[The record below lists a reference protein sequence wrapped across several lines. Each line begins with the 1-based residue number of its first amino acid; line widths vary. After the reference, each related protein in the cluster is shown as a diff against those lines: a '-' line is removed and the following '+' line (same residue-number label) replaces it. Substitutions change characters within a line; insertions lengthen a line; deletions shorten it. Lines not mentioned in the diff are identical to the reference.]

1 MLTALAKGIDKLL
14 AQLFIAAVEHG
25 ALLTICDSIERGR
38 WQFGFNV
45 VIDMAEIEIAM
56 AGQFKQVALAAA
68 VQIMEVTNNKYCA
81 ARQNK
86 TSGFLKNIPKAVAIW
101 LRL

>member
-1 MLTALAKGIDKLL
+1 MESSRL
-14 AQLFIAAVEHG
+14 E
-25 ALLTICDSIERGR
+25 R
-38 WQFGFNV
+38 WQLGFNV
-45 VIDMAEIEIAM
+45 VIDMAEIEIAV

-81 ARQNK
+81 AVQNK
-86 TSGFLKNIPKAVAIW
+86 TSGFLKNIPKAEVIW